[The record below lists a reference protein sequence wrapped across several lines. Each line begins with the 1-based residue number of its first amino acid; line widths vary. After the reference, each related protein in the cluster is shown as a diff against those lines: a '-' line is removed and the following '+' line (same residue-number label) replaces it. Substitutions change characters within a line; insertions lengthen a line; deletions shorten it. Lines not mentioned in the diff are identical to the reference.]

1 MTAAIRSSE
10 VSRNTLPEGQNG
22 QIGVQGEPVVTN
34 IFRWIKAM
42 VRGKIFKTV
51 EEVRES
57 PEGGANTTDVPGICP
72 EIPVENLGFFPYPGM
87 RAPQTGPLEL
97 LAGHQVV
104 VLCDV
109 ENLSYGAKSSG
120 YNVSYRQLG
129 QQLTEASASCELHAF
144 FSCDPN
150 EAEKAQYFWQRGW
163 TPHVQWIET
172 IPTYTGWRQRSNS
185 DNLILLWAGWLAAQ
199 KKAEMY
205 VLASGDG
212 TLVCDI
218 ANFLVFKLPLCK
230 VVTLSLPGS
239 TSLRLRAE
247 ANPAISANLVLGE
260 DVLRPRWYKVCHK
273 GIYRWKEIPTPLERF

>member
-1 MTAAIRSSE
+1 MA
-10 VSRNTLPEGQNG
+10 
-22 QIGVQGEPVVTN
+22 
-34 IFRWIKAM
+34 
-42 VRGKIFKTV
+42 RGKIFKSV
-51 EEVRES
+51 EEAMEF
-57 PEGGANTTDVPGICP
+57 PERGAKRTEVPCICP

-109 ENLSYGAKSSG
+109 ENLSYGAKYSG
-120 YNVSYRQLG
+120 YNVSYRQLAK
-129 QQLTEASASCELHAF
+129 QLTEAAASCNLHAF

-150 EAEKAQYFWQRGW
+150 EAEKANYFWQRGW
-163 TPHVQWIET
+163 TPHVQWIKP
-172 IPTYTGWRQRSNS
+172 IPTYSGWRQRRNS
-185 DNLILLWAGWLAAQ
+185 DNLILVWSGWLAAQ
-199 KKAEMY
+199 KRAEMY

-218 ANFLVFKLPLCK
+218 ANFLVSELPLCK

-247 ANPAISANLVLGE
+247 TNPAISANLVLGE
-260 DVLRPRWYKVCHK
+260 DVLRPRWYRVCHK
-273 GIYRWKEIPTPLERF
+273 GTDPWREIPTPLERW